1 MKTKI
6 LLCVSFVAL
15 MLLGVQWSGCGSK
28 NAKELNVVGKESA
41 ERMMEQTL
49 ATASESKDEAAPP
62 TDKSGDNA
70 KAKEEG
76 NKSGGEKNAQVD
88 VEKIPQKI
96 VKTADISFKVEKY
109 DVARTNI
116 LGIIQKHQGYVS
128 AENQTGDVYR
138 TTNVMVVR
146 VGAAQ
151 FDGLIDELL
160 KQAVFVDYK
169 KINADDVTEEFVDV
183 AARLKSKKDALLQYE
198 LILKKANSIDEI
210 LDVQQYIS
218 TLQEEIE
225 SMEGRL
231 KYLNNKVDLSTV
243 NMTFYEQSDMLPVQT
258 ESFGW
263 KMKEALAWGWHGF
276 LEFLVGMVYLW
287 TLWLVMGITLFI
299 ILRMVK
305 RGRKRRMQ
313 RNQAK

>member
-6 LLCVSFVAL
+6 FLCVSFVAL

-28 NAKELNVVGKESA
+28 KAKELNEVGKESA

-49 ATASESKDEAAPP
+49 ATASESKDEAAPA
-62 TDKSGDNA
+62 DKSGYNA

-76 NKSGGEKNAQVD
+76 KKSGEQKNAQVD

-160 KQAVFVDYK
+160 RQAVFVDYK

-183 AARLKSKKDALLQYE
+183 TARLKSKKDALVQYE

-210 LDVQQYIS
+210 LDVQQYIR

-287 TLWLVMGITLFI
+287 PLWLMMGITLYI
-299 ILRMVK
+299 IIRIVK
-305 RGRKRRMQ
+305 RGRKRRKL